1 MQIAFAVQSQTRSN
15 KQHEGT
21 NSVLKNKQSF
31 TLTSCNDP
39 HSQCATGPQRQHAKS
54 RILCQTSCD
63 TRARAATASRA
74 YPAHTKRPRFSASA
88 NVRALQL
95 SCKQTLSTQ
104 TGTNEQTRI
113 SSHGC
118 TSSYFSATLAI
129 FVIHTHPHST
139 IAKILHILDKEVF
152 GNLPAGANVS
162 GELADAEWN
171 HFNAVDA
178 SSLQR
183 NNLGEK
189 QLHGTLQI
197 ARLPKDQIT
206 E

>member
-1 MQIAFAVQSQTRSN
+1 MRNQEF
-15 KQHEGT
+15 
-21 NSVLKNKQSF
+21 
-31 TLTSCNDP
+31 
-39 HSQCATGPQRQHAKS
+39 CAKHHA
-54 RILCQTSCD
+54 

-104 TGTNEQTRI
+104 TCTNKQTRT
-113 SSHGC
+113 SAHGC
-118 TSSYFSATLAI
+118 TSSYFSATRSI
-129 FVIHTHPHST
+129 FVIHNHPHST
-139 IAKILHILDKEVF
+139 IAKILHILEKEVF

-197 ARLPKDQIT
+197 ARLGNPKRSSHRKTDFMMRGQMLVNEQRECSKNIAQQT
-206 E
+206 TISNMKT

>member
-1 MQIAFAVQSQTRSN
+1 MQIAIAVQSQTHST
-15 KQHEGT
+15 KQHKGT

-31 TLTSCNDP
+31 TLTSYNDP
-39 HSQCATGPQRQHAKS
+39 HSQCATGPQRHMRDQEFCAKHHA
-54 RILCQTSCD
+54 
-63 TRARAATASRA
+63 TRARAATVSRA

-104 TGTNEQTRI
+104 TGTNKQTRM
-113 SSHGC
+113 SAHGC
-118 TSSYFSATLAI
+118 TSSYFSATLSI
-129 FVIHTHPHST
+129 FVIHNHPHST
-139 IAKILHILDKEVF
+139 IAKILHILDKEIF
-152 GNLPAGANVS
+152 GNLPAGANVG

-183 NNLGEK
+183 NKPWREA
-189 QLHGTLQI
+189 T
-197 ARLPKDQIT
+197 P
-206 E
+206 